1 MCVIT
6 YLISSKKGK
15 RLTIFPGKLA
25 EYDEPMSLMKREE
38 SLFRKLVKEYWSHF
52 QSAESH

>member
-1 MCVIT
+1 MF
-6 YLISSKKGK
+6 S
-15 RLTIFPGKLA
+15 GKLA

>member
-1 MCVIT
+1 
-6 YLISSKKGK
+6 LISSKKAK
-15 RLTIFPGKLA
+15 PLTIFPGKLA

>member
-1 MCVIT
+1 
-6 YLISSKKGK
+6 LFSSKKEK
-15 RLTIFPGKLA
+15 LLTVFTGKLA

-38 SLFRKLVKEYWSHF
+38 SLFRKLVNEYWSHF